1 MWSVGHG
8 LATLLLDGPLELK
21 LEGIDDMNAF
31 IHRVARIAAMSIHQ

>member
-21 LEGIDDMNAF
+21 LEGIDDVDAF
-31 IHRVARIAAMSIHQ
+31 IQRVSRIALASIHV